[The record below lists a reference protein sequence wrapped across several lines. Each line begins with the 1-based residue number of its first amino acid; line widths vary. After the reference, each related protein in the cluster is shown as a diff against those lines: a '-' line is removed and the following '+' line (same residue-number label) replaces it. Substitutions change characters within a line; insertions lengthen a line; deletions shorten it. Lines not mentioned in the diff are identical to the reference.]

1 MIPRALLLTALL
13 AFPVQTAPLLQA
25 GDSRVTLTLYDEPC
39 ALFGLVRNLP
49 FRVTWTTAAKDI
61 YEGCYIINAFNIVT
75 MFFDD
80 LTAIALPLEAFRP
93 VRTT

>member
-49 FRVTWTTAAKDI
+49 FRCPEHPEGTPYPWDLERAARAKAWTI
-61 YEGCYIINAFNIVT
+61 
-75 MFFDD
+75 
-80 LTAIALPLEAFRP
+80 
-93 VRTT
+93 

>member
-49 FRVTWTTAAKDI
+49 FRVVGVLKDI

-80 LTAIALPLEAFRP
+80 LTAIALPLEAFRQ